1 MGSWWRQK
9 EAREC
14 GERKGRGGMGGTD
27 REGSGRVWKAKTEIT
42 ISTGSCKRDAFVK
55 QDVMPNGRF
64 DIIY

>member
-1 MGSWWRQK
+1 MRRK
-9 EAREC
+9 ERE
-14 GERKGRGGMGGTD
+14 GGMGGTD